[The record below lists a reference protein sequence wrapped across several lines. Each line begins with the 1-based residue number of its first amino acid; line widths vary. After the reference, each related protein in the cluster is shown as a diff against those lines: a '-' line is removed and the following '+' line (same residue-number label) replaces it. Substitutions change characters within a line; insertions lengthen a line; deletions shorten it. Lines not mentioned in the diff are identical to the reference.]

1 MLKRAKTCLD
11 AARQR
16 HKLYADQHRKD
27 VTFAVGDL
35 VLLNTKNISLKVANS
50 NKLLPKWIGPFAV
63 AEVVNPVAYKL
74 ELPQAW
80 CIHDV
85 FHVSLLKPYRQDGNK
100 KPPPAPVDIEGELEY
115 EVERILDCR
124 DVRSGKKMQREFLV
138 KWLGYGHE
146 HNSWEPEANCLN
158 APKALNDYWEF
169 IDNRS
174 QKRKS
179 NRNPT
184 EYALERNVLRRS
196 R

>member
-1 MLKRAKTCLD
+1 
-11 AARQR
+11 
-16 HKLYADQHRKD
+16 
-27 VTFAVGDL
+27 
-35 VLLNTKNISLKVANS
+35 
-50 NKLLPKWIGPFAV
+50 
-63 AEVVNPVAYKL
+63 
-74 ELPQAW
+74 
-80 CIHDV
+80 V

-100 KPPPAPVDIEGELEY
+100 KPPPAQVDIEGELEY

-169 IDNRS
+169 IANRS